1 MYVSLATQPIP
12 QDINEQLSANHARR
26 TAFLA
31 LPKEQ
36 REIYDAVGY
45 REKLEAVD
53 EGIRRYVMVY
63 LNALIV
69 TQGADG
75 RNAEFID
82 EMIKDPVFADML
94 DPPNDNDSTDPA
106 HSYTHS
112 HSHGNG
118 NARGGPSKQG
128 ERDSSQEKV
137 RSTLR
142 SFVRDWSDFGKQ
154 EREACYTPILEVL
167 GREFPEER
175 VGKKVL
181 IPGCGLGRLAM
192 EVAAMGMSLHSFCLI
207 SIRTKRVR
215 REILRSVSWYDGEG
229 TVVSCERDEI

>member
-1 MYVSLATQPIP
+1 
-12 QDINEQLSANHARR
+12 LSANHARR

-36 REIYDAVGY
+36 REIYDSVGY

-53 EGIRRYVMVY
+53 EGIRRYVPG
-63 LNALIV
+63 LISKSNK
-69 TQGADG
+69 GADG

-94 DPPNDNDSTDPA
+94 DPPDDNENTDPI
-106 HSYTHS
+106 HSHNHS
-112 HSHGNG
+112 HSHSHLHGNG

-154 EREACYTPILEVL
+154 EREACYSPILEVL

-175 VGKKVL
+175 GGKKVL

-192 EVAAMGMSLHSFCLI
+192 EVAAMGMSVLSHPCHFTSYLV
-207 SIRTKRVR
+207 RVHTYR
-215 REILRSVSWYDGEG
+215 VTEARLKGEMEG
-229 TVVSCERDEI
+229 SERKMGN